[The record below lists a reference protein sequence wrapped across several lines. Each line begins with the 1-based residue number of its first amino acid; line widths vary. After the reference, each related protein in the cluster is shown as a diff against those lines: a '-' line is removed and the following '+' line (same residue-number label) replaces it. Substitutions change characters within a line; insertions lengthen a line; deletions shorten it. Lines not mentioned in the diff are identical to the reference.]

1 MQVWGKTGSKLYGSK
16 SGADYVDNPR
26 RFRIFCEACIEAVRA
41 LPFGV
46 GEDCIFV
53 ANDWHTAMLP
63 VLLKVCTAD
72 GQRSM
77 VACCATA
84 LRARLPHPISLILAR
99 RAGADECVG
108 ADIGCAGCVCVFGA

>member
-72 GQRSM
+72 GQSSM
-77 VACCATA
+77 VGSCAATGMLDAARTPASTPHQYTRTA
-84 LRARLPHPISLILAR
+84 
-99 RAGADECVG
+99 ADCTQTRQMR
-108 ADIGCAGCVCVFGA
+108 